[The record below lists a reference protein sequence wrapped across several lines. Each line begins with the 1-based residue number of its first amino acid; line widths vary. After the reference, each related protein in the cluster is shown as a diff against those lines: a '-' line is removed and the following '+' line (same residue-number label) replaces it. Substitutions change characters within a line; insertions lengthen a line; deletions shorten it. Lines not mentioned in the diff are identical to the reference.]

1 MRYKL
6 INIKIHKR
14 VQKIGPYDRSFM
26 WLESELFDDTNPWNN
41 PPILPKWI
49 SCSEPFVEMFLPY
62 TNDGKTVDIERL
74 ENDIK
79 HGKIKDIL
87 HIDNMFRTT
96 VQIGNYKRVTLTM
109 QKINGQWVNDP
120 KSVAQRLADRL
131 IDNEGEQC

>member
-1 MRYKL
+1 
-6 INIKIHKR
+6 
-14 VQKIGPYDRSFM
+14 
-26 WLESELFDDTNPWNN
+26 
-41 PPILPKWI
+41 
-49 SCSEPFVEMFLPY
+49 MFLPY